1 MANSMTGYGKSEFID
16 GNRAYTTEMKSVNNR
31 YLELNLHLPRQFNC
45 FEMKLRN
52 RLKQSISRGKVDVY
66 ISVEEEEGDSS
77 ELVYNRNLAEQIVL
91 KVREMSE
98 EFDLPCSL
106 TAEQVSMY
114 PEVFSVKEEKGQDE
128 DVYSKLGEC
137 VNQALDQFL
146 ATRSREGAYLTEDLL
161 SKLDDLSLHVDE
173 ITGNAPAIEEEYRNT
188 LYEKMKEILEDFRID
203 ENRILEEAALYA
215 EKVCVDEEL
224 VRLHSHIEAMRTELL
239 KEGESV
245 GRKLDFLSQ
254 EMNREA
260 NTILSKTTDTKTAD
274 LGIQLKTEIEK
285 IREQVQNLE

>member
-16 GNRAYTTEMKSVNNR
+16 GNRVYTTEMKSVNNR

-128 DVYSKLGEC
+128 DVYSKLEEC

-188 LYEKMKEILEDFRID
+188 LYEKMKEILEDSRID

-224 VRLHSHIEAMRTELL
+224 VRLYSHIEAMRTELL
-239 KEGESV
+239 KKGESV

>member
-16 GNRAYTTEMKSVNNR
+16 GDRVYTTEMKSVNNR

-128 DVYSKLGEC
+128 DVYNKLEEC

-188 LYEKMKEILEDFRID
+188 LYEKMKEILEDSRID

>member
-16 GNRAYTTEMKSVNNR
+16 GNRVYTTEMKSVNNR

-128 DVYSKLGEC
+128 DVYSKLEEC

-188 LYEKMKEILEDFRID
+188 LYEKMKEILEDSRID

>member
-16 GNRAYTTEMKSVNNR
+16 GNRVYTTEMKSVNNR

-128 DVYSKLGEC
+128 DVYNKLEEC

-188 LYEKMKEILEDFRID
+188 LYEKMKEILEDSRID

>member
-16 GNRAYTTEMKSVNNR
+16 GNRVYTTEMKSVNNR

-98 EFDLPCSL
+98 EFALPCSL

-128 DVYSKLGEC
+128 DVYSKLEEC

-188 LYEKMKEILEDFRID
+188 LYEKMKEILEDSRID

-260 NTILSKTTDTKTAD
+260 NTILSKTTDTKTVD